1 MFAWSPRTAASL
13 DLGVVSPESAPFAA
27 VIVAG
32 GAGTR
37 LSGVSKPELV
47 IAGRTLLERT
57 LDACEGA
64 SHVVIVGG
72 EHLRR
77 DNALWAC
84 EDPPG
89 SGPAAGLAAGLNMLD
104 AVDDPSPL
112 VLVLGTDTPRAG
124 AVAASLLERMRDDS
138 SDVDGA
144 AGMDGADG
152 AWMVDSAGMAQ
163 PLIAVYRRYAIA
175 NRCASHAAP
184 GASLRRVT
192 EGLAMIAVPD
202 VHGASRDVDTWE
214 DVEYWE
220 GELS

>member
-1 MFAWSPRTAASL
+1 M
-13 DLGVVSPESAPFAA
+13 SPEIPPFAA

-32 GAGTR
+32 GAGSR
-37 LSGVSKPELV
+37 LSGVSKPELK

-64 SHVVIVGG
+64 SNVVVVGG

-77 DNALWAC
+77 EGALWAC

-89 SGPAAGLAAGLNMLD
+89 SGPAAGLAAGLGALD
-104 AVDDPSPL
+104 AEGDRSPL
-112 VLVLGTDTPRAG
+112 VLVLGTDTPRAS
-124 AVAASLLERMRDDS
+124 AVAGVLLERMRDGCPE
-138 SDVDGA
+138 VDGA
-144 AGMDGADG
+144 
-152 AWMVDSAGMAQ
+152 WLVDSSGKPQ
-163 PLIAVYRRYAIA
+163 PLVAVYRRDAIV

-192 EGLAMIAVPD
+192 EGLTMIAVPD
-202 VHGASRDVDTWE
+202 VHDASRDVDTWE

-220 GELS
+220 GKLS

>member
-1 MFAWSPRTAASL
+1 M
-13 DLGVVSPESAPFAA
+13 SPESAAFAA

-37 LSGVSKPELV
+37 LSGVSKPELK

-64 SHVVIVGG
+64 SNIVIVGG
-72 EHLRR
+72 EHLKREG
-77 DNALWAC
+77 ALWTC
-84 EDPPG
+84 EEPPG
-89 SGPAAGLAAGLNMLD
+89 SGPAAGLAAGLNVLD
-104 AVDDPSPL
+104 AEGDPSAL
-112 VLVLGTDTPRAG
+112 VLVLGTDTPRAS
-124 AVAASLLERMRDDS
+124 AVAGSLLERMRDGS
-138 SDVDGA
+138 PE
-144 AGMDGADG
+144 ADG
-152 AWMVDSAGMAQ
+152 AWLVDASGKAQ
-163 PLIAVYRRYAIA
+163 PLVAVYQRDAIA

-202 VHGASRDVDTWE
+202 VHDASRDVDTWE

-220 GELS
+220 GKLS

>member
-1 MFAWSPRTAASL
+1 M
-13 DLGVVSPESAPFAA
+13 SPEPVSFAA

-37 LSGVSKPELV
+37 LSGVSKPELK

-64 SHVVIVGG
+64 NNVVIVGG
-72 EHLRR
+72 EHLKR
-77 DNALWAC
+77 DGALWAC

-89 SGPAAGLAAGLNMLD
+89 SGPAAGLAAGLGVLD
-104 AVDDPSPL
+104 AVADPSPL
-112 VLVLGTDTPRAG
+112 VLVLGTDTPRAS
-124 AVAASLLERMRDDS
+124 AVAGVLLERMRDGS
-138 SDVDGA
+138 PEVDGA
-144 AGMDGADG
+144 
-152 AWMVDSAGMAQ
+152 WLVDASGKPQ
-163 PLIAVYRRYAIA
+163 PLVAVYRRDAIA

-202 VHGASRDVDTWE
+202 VHDASRDVDTWE

-220 GELS
+220 GKLS

>member
-1 MFAWSPRTAASL
+1 M
-13 DLGVVSPESAPFAA
+13 SPEPVSFAA

-37 LSGVSKPELV
+37 LSGVSKPELK

-64 SHVVIVGG
+64 SNVVIVGG
-72 EHLRR
+72 EHLKREG
-77 DNALWAC
+77 ALWAC

-89 SGPAAGLAAGLNMLD
+89 SGPAAGLAAGLNVLD
-104 AVDDPSPL
+104 AEGDPSPL
-112 VLVLGTDTPRAG
+112 VLVLGTDTPRAS
-124 AVAASLLERMRDDS
+124 AVAGVLLERMADDVAEVLLERMT
-138 SDVDGA
+138 DEGA
-144 AGMDGADG
+144 DSERAGVMDGA
-152 AWMVDSAGMAQ
+152 WLVDASGNPQ
-163 PLIAVYRRYAIA
+163 PLVAVYRRDAIA

-192 EGLAMIAVPD
+192 EGLSMIAVPD
-202 VHGASRDVDTWE
+202 VHDASRDVDTWE

-220 GELS
+220 GKLS

>member
-1 MFAWSPRTAASL
+1 
-13 DLGVVSPESAPFAA
+13 VSPEPVSFAA

-37 LSGVSKPELV
+37 LSGVSKPELK

-64 SHVVIVGG
+64 NNVVIVGG
-72 EHLRR
+72 EHLKR
-77 DNALWAC
+77 DGALWAC

-89 SGPAAGLAAGLNMLD
+89 SGPAAGLAAGLGVLD
-104 AVDDPSPL
+104 AVADPSPL
-112 VLVLGTDTPRAG
+112 VLVLGTDTPRAS
-124 AVAASLLERMRDDS
+124 AVAGVLLERMRDGS
-138 SDVDGA
+138 PEVDGA
-144 AGMDGADG
+144 
-152 AWMVDSAGMAQ
+152 WLVDASGKPQ
-163 PLIAVYRRYAIA
+163 PLVAVYRRDAIA

-202 VHGASRDVDTWE
+202 VHDASRDVDTWE

-220 GELS
+220 GKLS

>member
-1 MFAWSPRTAASL
+1 MSP
-13 DLGVVSPESAPFAA
+13 DVSFAA
-27 VIVAG
+27 IVVAG

-64 SHVVIVGG
+64 SSVVIVGG

-77 DNALWAC
+77 DDALWAC

-89 SGPAAGLAAGLNMLD
+89 SGPAAGLAAGLNALD
-104 AVDDPSPL
+104 AEGDPSPL
-112 VLVLGTDTPRAG
+112 VLVLGTDTPRASAAAAILLARMLDDAGGVADVAG
-124 AVAASLLERMRDDS
+124 AG
-138 SDVDGA
+138 GA
-144 AGMDGADG
+144 DNPDG
-152 AWMVDSAGMAQ
+152 AWLVDGSGTAQ
-163 PLIAVYRRYAIA
+163 PLVAVYRRDAIT
-175 NRCASHAAP
+175 NRCVSHAAP

-202 VHGASRDVDTWE
+202 VHDASRDVDTWE
-214 DVEYWE
+214 DVAYWE
-220 GELS
+220 GKLS

>member
-1 MFAWSPRTAASL
+1 
-13 DLGVVSPESAPFAA
+13 VSPEPVSFAA

-64 SHVVIVGG
+64 SSVVIVGG

-77 DNALWAC
+77 EGALWAC

-89 SGPAAGLAAGLNMLD
+89 SGPAAGLAAGLGVLGAEGD
-104 AVDDPSPL
+104 RSPL
-112 VLVLGTDTPRAG
+112 VLVLGTDTPRAS
-124 AVAASLLERMRDDS
+124 AVAGVLLERMRDGS
-138 SDVDGA
+138 A
-144 AGMDGADG
+144 AADG
-152 AWMVDSAGMAQ
+152 AWLVDASGTAQ
-163 PLIAVYRRYAIA
+163 PLVAVYRRDEIA
-175 NRCASHAAP
+175 NRCASRAAP

-192 EGLAMIAVPD
+192 EGLTMIAVPD
-202 VHGASRDVDTWE
+202 VHEASRDVDTWE
-214 DVEYWE
+214 DVEYWK
-220 GELS
+220 GKLS